1 MATWIFALQLLNPL
15 IVNNFMTDDKLK
27 GWQYGLTGGAKQ
39 WLPYWNIGSFF
50 AQFLCGSLAALIIIA
65 LRSRGTL
72 KSRGFDLSSIVFA
85 IAAILLVAI
94 RLVPGA
100 PDSFTKQPYVAPFY
114 AILMAGAIVSASF
127 STHIYKVLDNKL
139 FSWIAKLSFSIYLWH
154 MFIIEIIERKF
165 LDKYVYYGLT
175 DSAQWVFVSALVL
188 MTSIL
193 IAAMSW
199 RFLESPILKYARV
212 TTKEASK

>member
-1 MATWIFALQLLNPL
+1 
-15 IVNNFMTDDKLK
+15 
-27 GWQYGLTGGAKQ
+27 
-39 WLPYWNIGSFF
+39 
-50 AQFLCGSLAALIIIA
+50 LAALIIFA
-65 LRSRGTL
+65 LRLRGTL
-72 KSRGFDLSSIVFA
+72 KSRAFDLSSIVFA

-127 STHIYKVLDNKL
+127 STHIYKLLDNKL

-165 LDKYVYYGLT
+165 LENYVYYGLT
-175 DSAQWVFVSALVL
+175 DSAQWVFISAIVF

-193 IAAMSW
+193 IAATSW
-199 RFLESPILKYARV
+199 RFLESPILKYARS
-212 TTKEASK
+212 TTQEANK